1 MSGIW
6 QELKRRNVFRVAV
19 AYLAASWLALQ
30 ILQLVVEGA
39 EAPAWIMKVMLAL
52 AGIGFPL
59 AIGFSWA
66 YELTPEGLKRE
77 KEVDRSASITPQ
89 TGQRLDRVIIALLA
103 VAVVY
108 FVWERQ
114 AHDHSAE
121 AVVDPVAATGDPS
134 PAEARPEAP
143 PEPVATST
151 VRNSIAVLPFVNMSS
166 DQEQEYFADG
176 LTEEILNSLAKTPD
190 LLVAARTS
198 SFAFK
203 GTNQPITEI
212 ADALGVG
219 HVLEGSVRRGGDTL
233 RITAQL
239 IRANDGFH
247 LWSETFDRTME
258 DIIVV
263 QEEIAVQIARAL
275 DTAMDPEALK
285 AMMAVGTNSV
295 AAYNEYL
302 TGVGLGRAALNV
314 DPYEALNARDAFER
328 AIELDPEFAEAW
340 FEVYQFWLSETEPSQ
355 VLSGL
360 VELPLEDKLR
370 ERRTTLSTAI
380 RLQKNRVD
388 NLRYRGYDAWETN
401 QSQLALSLFSE
412 YVEARP
418 NDPEGLGP
426 YLYAL
431 RELGRYTE
439 ATEFVRQ
446 RMATSEPNFDLTH
459 QYLQTVRT
467 PADTDLMRELATMA
481 LERFGDDAGLVY
493 QAHRQLLYAMDIDE
507 AGKVL
512 ARIQN
517 SVLPVET
524 ILYAEMRQLCA
535 ENRTDEARAHLARI
549 RTLENRRRVEDWL
562 PLKILGE
569 DEEAE
574 ALLAEVDA
582 EGDISAL
589 KSYLSYP
596 AFDATPFPN
605 LLAAY
610 EGQGLEDREV
620 ISLPFR
626 CGR

>member
-6 QELKRRNVFRVAV
+6 QELKRRNVFRVAL
-19 AYLAASWLALQ
+19 AYLAASWLGLQ

-39 EAPAWIMKVMLAL
+39 EAPVWIMKVMLAL
-52 AGIGFPL
+52 AAIGFPL
-59 AIGFSWA
+59 VLGFSWA

-77 KEVDRSASITPQ
+77 KEVDRSASITGQ
-89 TGQRLDRVIIALLA
+89 TGRRLDRVIIALLA

-108 FVWERQ
+108 FIWERQ
-114 AHDHSAE
+114 THDYTAE
-121 AVVDPVAATGDPS
+121 TGAEPLAATE
-134 PAEARPEAP
+134 EASP
-143 PEPVATST
+143 PEPAATPT
-151 VRNSIAVLPFVNMSS
+151 ARNSIAVMPFVNMSS

-203 GTNQPITEI
+203 GTKQPITEI

-219 HVLEGSVRRGGDTL
+219 HILEGSVRRGGKTL

-239 IRANDGFH
+239 IRAADGFH

-302 TGVGLGRAALNV
+302 TGVGLDRAAINV
-314 DPYEALNARDAFER
+314 DPYEKLKARDAYKR

-340 FEVYQFWLSETEPSQ
+340 LRLYQFWLRETEPSQ

-360 VELPLEDKLR
+360 VELPLEEKLR
-370 ERRTTLSTAI
+370 QRQTALSTAI

-388 NLRYRGYDAWETN
+388 NLLYRGFDAWETK
-401 QSQLALSLFSE
+401 QAQLALSLFSE
-412 YVEARP
+412 YVEERP
-418 NDPEGLGP
+418 NDARGRGE
-426 YLYAL
+426 YLYML
-431 RELGRYTE
+431 RELGRYAE
-439 ATEFVRQ
+439 ATEYVRQ
-446 RMATSEPNFDLTH
+446 RLAAGEPNLDVTH
-459 QYLQTVRT
+459 TYLQTVRT
-467 PADTDLMRELATMA
+467 PADTDLMREIAMMA
-481 LERFGDDAGLVY
+481 LDRFGDDAGIVY
-493 QAHRQLLYAMDIDE
+493 QAHRQLLYAMDVDE
-507 AGKVL
+507 AGKL
-512 ARIQN
+512 LPRIQN
-517 SVLPVET
+517 SPLPVET

-535 ENRTDEARAHLARI
+535 ENRTDEARARLARI
-549 RTLENRRRVEDWL
+549 RALENRERVEDWL

-569 DEEAE
+569 DEQAE
-574 ALLAEVDA
+574 ALMAELDA
-582 EGDISAL
+582 AGDIFAL
-589 KSYLSYP
+589 RSYLIYP
-596 AFDATPFPN
+596 AFDANPFPN
-605 LLAAY
+605 LLEAY
-610 EGQGLEDREV
+610 KGQGLEDREV
-620 ISLPFR
+620 IPPPFR

>member
-19 AYLAASWLALQ
+19 AYLAASWLVLQ

-59 AIGFSWA
+59 VIGFSWA

-77 KEVDRSASITPQ
+77 REVERTDSITDQ
-89 TGQRLDRVIIALLA
+89 TGRRLDRVIIALLA

-114 AHDHSAE
+114 AHDHAAE
-121 AVVDPVAATGDPS
+121 VIADPVAATEES
-134 PAEARPEAP
+134 PTLDSA
-143 PEPVATST
+143 PEPVATTT

-166 DQEQEYFADG
+166 DQDQEYFADG

-198 SFAFK
+198 SFSFK

-212 ADALGVG
+212 SDALGVG

-239 IRANDGFH
+239 IRASDGFH

-258 DIIVV
+258 DIILV

-302 TGVGLGRAALNV
+302 TGVGLDRAALNV

-340 FEVYQFWLSETEPSQ
+340 FKVYQFWIAETEPSQ

-360 VELPLEDKLR
+360 VELPIEEKLQQ
-370 ERRTTLSTAI
+370 RRTTLSTAI

-388 NLRYRGYDAWETN
+388 NLRYRGFDAWETN

-418 NDPEGLGP
+418 NDQEGLGP

-446 RMATSEPNFDLTH
+446 RLATSESNLDLTH

-467 PADTDLMRELATMA
+467 PADTDLMRELAMMA
-481 LERFGDDAGLVY
+481 IERFGDDAGVVY

-507 AGKVL
+507 AGKL
-512 ARIQN
+512 LPRIQN

-524 ILYAEMRQLCA
+524 VLYAEMRQLCA
-535 ENRTDEARAHLARI
+535 ENRIDEATAHLARI
-549 RTLENRRRVEDWL
+549 RSLENRRPVEDWL

-574 ALLAEVDA
+574 ALLAELDA
-582 EGDISAL
+582 AGDVFAL
-589 KSYLSYP
+589 RSYLNYP

-605 LLAAY
+605 LLATY

-620 ISLPFR
+620 IPIPFR

>member
-19 AYLAASWLALQ
+19 AYLAASWLVLQ

-59 AIGFSWA
+59 VIGFSWA

-77 KEVDRSASITPQ
+77 QEVDRTESITDQ
-89 TGQRLDRVIIALLA
+89 TGRRLDRVIIALLA

-114 AHDHSAE
+114 SHDHTAG
-121 AVVDPVAATGDPS
+121 AVVDPVAATEESATPDTV
-134 PAEARPEAP
+134 
-143 PEPVATST
+143 PEPVATLT

-198 SFAFK
+198 SFSFK
-203 GTNQPITEI
+203 GTNRPVTEI
-212 ADALGVG
+212 ASALGVE
-219 HVLEGSVRRGGDTL
+219 HILEGSVRRGGDTL

-239 IRANDGFH
+239 IRASDGFH

-302 TGVGLGRAALNV
+302 TGLGLDRAALSV
-314 DPYEALNARDAFER
+314 DPYEALNARDAYQR
-328 AIELDPEFAEAW
+328 ATELDQDFAEAW
-340 FEVYQFWLSETEPSQ
+340 LALYQFWLTETEPSQ
-355 VLSGL
+355 VLSNL
-360 VELPLEDKLR
+360 VELPLEEKIR
-370 ERRTTLSTAI
+370 KRRNALATAI
-380 RLQKNRVD
+380 RVQDNRID
-388 NLRYRGYDAWETN
+388 NLRYRTFDAWETH
-401 QSQLALSLFSE
+401 QSQLALSLAAE
-412 YVEARP
+412 YVRERP
-418 NDPEGLGP
+418 NDEQGIGP
-426 YLYAL
+426 YLYML

-439 ATEFVRQ
+439 ASEFVRQ
-446 RMATSEPNFDLTH
+446 RLASSEPTLDLMS
-459 QYLQTVRT
+459 QFLQTVRT
-467 PADTDLMRELATMA
+467 SADTELMRELASMA
-481 LERFGDDAGLVY
+481 IERFGDDAGILY
-493 QAHRQLLYAMDIDE
+493 QAHRQMLYAMDIDG
-507 AGKVL
+507 AGRL
-512 ARIQN
+512 LPRILN
-517 SVLPVET
+517 SPMPTESLM
-524 ILYAEMRQLCA
+524 YAELRQLCA
-535 ENRTDEARAHLARI
+535 ENRTDEARQVLGRI
-549 RTLENRRRVEDWL
+549 QALDNRKRVEDWL
-562 PLKILGE
+562 PYTIMGM
-569 DEEAE
+569 DDEAE
-574 ALLAEVDA
+574 ALMAELDA
-582 EGDISAL
+582 AGDISAL
-589 KSYLSYP
+589 RSYLNYP
-596 AFDATPFPN
+596 TFDATPFPN
-605 LLAAY
+605 LLATY

-620 ISLPFR
+620 ISIPFR